1 MKSEVN
7 ESIIKNLI
15 TLYDKT
21 MHTIT
26 NFKFSKYFKA

>member
-21 MHTIT
+21 MQIIT